1 MAVSLAVALAPL
13 ARLARRAAGAR
24 AVFGACGLCA
34 AALATLAYTWPEP
47 PHTRSDE
54 VQVSRQNGYIS
65 SAACR
70 SCHPSE
76 YASWHDSYHR
86 SMTQAATESTVRAP
100 WSGALEWRGNRY
112 ELFRKAGEL
121 WASLPDPDRSPR
133 SAAAR
138 GNVERR
144 VTMTTGSHHYQ
155 AYWVAGARGNELWQF
170 PFVYHFE
177 SARFIP
183 RHDAFLQPEES
194 PPHTPRWNAN
204 CVQCHSVAG
213 QPAHDL
219 ATDRFETRAAE
230 LGIAC
235 EACHGPGAE
244 HAQRHRSPLERYRA
258 MNDEGGDDTIVNP
271 ARLAPERASEVCA
284 QCHSYFVP
292 RRADDWWQT
301 GFVESYRPG
310 AALDASRLV
319 LDYERDRDSQLVSD
333 SLDSAF
339 YTDGTV
345 RVGGREWN
353 GLSRSACFERGTGSR
368 RISCLSC
375 HDLHGG
381 TRDDQLN
388 SDRGSAAACA
398 GCHAA
403 QVSAGPGHSHHAAGS
418 SGSECVNCHMPYTT
432 YALFKSIR
440 SHRIT
445 EPRVRR
451 GAVGAAPNACN
462 LCHQDQSLDW
472 TARWLETWYPGSGLV
487 QDAPSDGA
495 DARAEE
501 LEASGA
507 AAAGLLAGD
516 AATRVVFADLARW
529 PPARAASG
537 SAFQAELLIEA
548 LGDPYAA
555 VRFVAERSLRAF
567 PGFEGVEYDFIAAPS
582 ARLAMR
588 DAARA
593 RLTAAPS
600 RAEPSP
606 SLARLTALRDD
617 RPIRI
622 SE

>member
-1 MAVSLAVALAPL
+1 ML
-13 ARLARRAAGAR
+13 
-24 AVFGACGLCA
+24 GACGLLA
-34 AALATLAYTWPEP
+34 GAVATLAHSWPEEP
-47 PHTRSDE
+47 RPRGDE
-54 VQVSRQNGYIS
+54 VLVSRQNGYIS
-65 SAACR
+65 SDACR

-86 SMTQAATESTVRAP
+86 SMTQTATESSVRAP
-100 WSGALEWRGNRY
+100 WSGALEWRGHRY
-112 ELFRKAGEL
+112 ELFRKGGEL
-121 WASLPDPDRSPR
+121 WVTLPDPDRTPAA
-133 SAAAR
+133 SAAPVT
-138 GNVERR
+138 NVERR
-144 VTMTTGSHHYQ
+144 LSMVTGSHHYQ
-155 AYWVAGARGNELWQF
+155 AYWVGGARGNELWQF

-177 SARFIP
+177 TARFIP
-183 RHDAFLQPEES
+183 RHDAFLQPEKS
-194 PPHTPRWNAN
+194 PPVAPRWNSN

-235 EACHGPGAE
+235 EACHGPGEE
-244 HAQRHRSPLERYRA
+244 HARRHRSPLERYRA
-258 MNDEGGDDTIVNP
+258 MNDEGGDRTIVNP
-271 ARLAPERASEVCA
+271 ARLAPERASEVCG

-292 RRADDWWQT
+292 RSADDWWQS
-301 GFVESYRPG
+301 GFVQSYRPG
-310 AALDASRLV
+310 APLDPSRLV

-353 GLSRSACFERGTGSR
+353 GLSRSACFERARGSR

-381 TRDDQLN
+381 TRDDQLR
-388 SDRGSAAACA
+388 SERDTAAACA
-398 GCHAA
+398 GCHEAQAA
-403 QVSAGPGHSHHAAGS
+403 AGREHSHHASGS
-418 SGSECVNCHMPYTT
+418 SGSDCLNCHMPYTT

-445 EPRVRR
+445 EPSVRR
-451 GAVGAAPNACN
+451 GNAGAAPNACN

-472 TARWLETWYPGSGLV
+472 TARWLETWYPSSGLV
-487 QDAPSDGA
+487 QDAAMGGEDEA
-495 DARAEE
+495 ARERAAQ
-501 LEASGA
+501 LEITSA

-516 AATRVVFADLARW
+516 AATRVVFADLASW
-529 PPARAASG
+529 PPAREASG
-537 SAFQAELLIEA
+537 SGFQPELLIEA
-548 LGDPYAA
+548 LDDPYAA
-555 VRFVAERSLRAF
+555 VRFVAHRSLRAF
-567 PGFEGVEYDFIAAPS
+567 QGFEDFDYDFIADPA
-582 ARLAMR
+582 ARRARR

-593 RLTAAPS
+593 LSASITPAH
-600 RAEPSP
+600 EPSP
-606 SLARLTALRDD
+606 LLARLTALRDE